1 MTCHFLVGIGCSLTW
16 RTREDHLELDS
27 PKNKG
32 HYEVP
37 EHLTFNL
44 TSKVN
49 YDMPFSRWDW
59 LLRDLENT
67 LGPFRTRF
75 AKK

>member
-1 MTCHFLVGIGCSLTW
+1 MPFSRRDWLLLDLENTIGPF
-16 RTREDHLELDS
+16 RTRFG
-27 PKNKG
+27 KNKG

-37 EHLTFNL
+37 EHLSLNL
-44 TSKVN
+44 NPKVN
-49 YDMPFSRWDW
+49 YDMPFSRRDW
-59 LLRDLENT
+59 LLLDLENT